1 MAPET
6 AKRILVVD
14 DNPDVAGIVRLATQ
28 KLPERVEV
36 VGEVNADRALRRL
49 QQDTFDLVITDYRL
63 REMDGFTFLAN
74 APPAKPHERR
84 LMFSAYPGKLEGNA
98 EGAAKLDG
106 FLEKPMMLD
115 ALREILGAV
124 LHEDQATL
132 DALRGGLAARVQ
144 AKR

>member
-1 MAPET
+1 MT
-6 AKRILVVD
+6 GKRILVVD

-28 KLPERVEV
+28 KLPGKVEV
-36 VGEVNADRALRRL
+36 VSEVNADRALQRMQR
-49 QQDTFDLVITDYRL
+49 DAFDLIITDYRL

-74 APPAKPHERR
+74 APPAKPHEKR

-98 EGAAKLDG
+98 AGAARLDG

-124 LHEDQATL
+124 LAEDKPTL
-132 DALRGGLAARVQ
+132 DALHSGLEARVQ
-144 AKR
+144 ARR

>member
-1 MAPET
+1 MAVEN

-14 DNPDVAGIVRLATQ
+14 DNPDVAGIIRLATQ
-28 KLPERVEV
+28 KLPEKVEIV
-36 VGEVNADRALRRL
+36 SEVNADRALQRMR
-49 QQDTFDLVITDYRL
+49 QDTFDLVITDYRL

-74 APPAKPHERR
+74 APPAKPHEKR
-84 LMFSAYPGKLEGNA
+84 LMFSAYPGKLGGNP

-124 LHEDQATL
+124 LAEDKPTL
-132 DALRGGLAARVQ
+132 DALHHGLEARVA